1 MFHGNGK
8 CTMDRGTAVNDHGLV
23 ITMKSYTQIPPG
35 TQILI
40 GRAARRRRVL
50 ERAICSVFEGW
61 SYEEIIP
68 TIFDYYDVFAKG
80 MGAGQEEHIYRFIDR
95 EGNILALRPEFT
107 SLVAK
112 TVATRL
118 ASAPKP
124 IRLFYSGEVLRFE
137 KPKGGRQR
145 EFAQI
150 GIEHYGGAAK
160 TADVEILLI
169 AVETF
174 QRLGI
179 QGFQINLGSVDFFGG
194 IVDRIELP
202 AEQIAAIKDVLNI
215 KDQSGLEAFLQT
227 LPLEERRKRIMRA
240 VPHLT
245 GGKSVI
251 TEARGLVKNSRSV
264 DALDHLEEIYSI
276 FEKLDLAQHLTIDL
290 GEIRGFDYYT
300 GILFRAYVRDLGIE
314 VASGGR
320 YDGLPGE
327 FGEDLPAVGFTFIL
341 DRLEQIATPSLD
353 TNEVD
358 ATAVSVQQG
367 FAKALQLRQAGKAV
381 KLCL

>member
-1 MFHGNGK
+1 
-8 CTMDRGTAVNDHGLV
+8 
-23 ITMKSYTQIPPG
+23 MKAYTQIPPG

-40 GRAARRRRVL
+40 GRAARRRRML
-50 ERAICSVFEGW
+50 ERAICSVFDGW

-68 TIFDYYDVFAKG
+68 PIFDYYDVFAKG
-80 MGAGQEEHIYRFIDR
+80 MGSGQEEQIYRFIDR

-118 ASAPKP
+118 ASAQKP

-137 KPKGGRQR
+137 RPKGGRQR
-145 EFAQI
+145 DFAQI
-150 GIEHYGGAAK
+150 GIEHYGGAGK

-194 IVDRIELP
+194 IVDRMELP
-202 AEQIAAIKDVLNI
+202 EEQITALKEVLNI
-215 KDQSGLEAFLQT
+215 KDQPGLETLLQT
-227 LPLEERRKRIMRA
+227 LPLEERRKKILRA

-251 TEARGLVKNSRSV
+251 AEARSLVKNPRSV

-300 GILFRAYVRDLGIE
+300 GILFRAYVRDLGFE

-320 YDGLPGE
+320 YDGLAAA

-341 DRLEQIATPSLD
+341 DRLEQIATPALD
-353 TNEVD
+353 SSAMEG
-358 ATAVSVQQG
+358 ATADVSS
-367 FAKALQLRQAGKAV
+367 FEKALQLRQSGKAV

>member
-1 MFHGNGK
+1 MVVTTREILRNR
-8 CTMDRGTAVNDHGLV
+8 DYPL
-23 ITMKSYTQIPPG
+23 MKSYTQIPPG

-68 TIFDYYDVFAKG
+68 PIFDYYDVFAKG

-227 LPLEERRKRIMRA
+227 LPLEERRKKILRA

-300 GILFRAYVRDLGIE
+300 GILFRAYVRDLGFE

-358 ATAVSVQQG
+358 ATEVSVQQG

>member
-1 MFHGNGK
+1 
-8 CTMDRGTAVNDHGLV
+8 
-23 ITMKSYTQIPPG
+23 MKSYTQIPPG

-68 TIFDYYDVFAKG
+68 PIFDYYDVFAKG
-80 MGAGQEEHIYRFIDR
+80 MGTGPEEQIYRFIDR

-112 TVATRL
+112 TAATRL
-118 ASAPKP
+118 AGSPKP

-150 GIEHYGGAAK
+150 GIEHYGGSGK
-160 TADVEILLI
+160 TSDVEILLI

-179 QGFQINLGSVDFFGG
+179 QEFQINLGSVDFFGG

-202 AEQIAAIKDVLNI
+202 QEQITALKEVLNI
-215 KDQSGLEAFLQT
+215 KDQPGLEALLRQ
-227 LPLEERRKRIMRA
+227 LPIEDRRKNILRA

-251 TEARGLVKNSRSV
+251 AEARGLVKNPRSV
-264 DALDHLEEIYSI
+264 EALNHLEEIHSI
-276 FEKLDLAQHLTIDL
+276 FERLDLAQHLTIDL

-300 GILFRAYVRDLGIE
+300 GILFRAYVRGFGFE
-314 VASGGR
+314 VAGGGR
-320 YDGLPGE
+320 YDGLPGQ
-327 FGEDLPAVGFTFIL
+327 FGEDLPAVGFSFSL
-341 DRLEQIATPSLD
+341 DRLEQIVTPTLD
-353 TNEVD
+353 ISETE
-358 ATAVSVQQG
+358 AVTIDVAQG
-367 FAKALQLRQAGKAV
+367 FEKALQLRQSGKAV

>member
-1 MFHGNGK
+1 
-8 CTMDRGTAVNDHGLV
+8 
-23 ITMKSYTQIPPG
+23 MKAYTQIPPG

-68 TIFDYYDVFAKG
+68 PIFDYYDVFAKG
-80 MGAGQEEHIYRFIDR
+80 MGAGQEEHFYRFIDR

-107 SLVAK
+107 SLLAK

-118 ASAPKP
+118 ASSQKP
-124 IRLFYSGEVLRFE
+124 IRLYYSGEVLRFE

-150 GIEHYGGAAK
+150 GIEHYGASGK
-160 TADVEILLI
+160 TADVEILLV
-169 AVETF
+169 AVETL

-179 QGFQINLGSVDFFGG
+179 QAFQINLGSVDFFGG

-202 AEQIAAIKDVLNI
+202 KEQIDALKKVLNI
-215 KDQSGLEAFLQT
+215 KDQPGLEALLQN
-227 LPLEERRKRIMRA
+227 LPLEERRKNILRA

-245 GGKSVI
+245 GGRAVI
-251 TEARGLVKNSRSV
+251 EEARSLVKNSRSV
-264 DALDHLEEIYSI
+264 EALNHLEEIYTI
-276 FEKLDLAQHLTIDL
+276 FERLDLAQHLTIDL

-300 GILFRAYVRDLGIE
+300 GVLFRAYVRDLGFE

-320 YDGLPGE
+320 YDGLPAA
-327 FGEDLPAVGFTFIL
+327 FGEDLPAVGFSFSL
-341 DRLEQIATPSLD
+341 DRLEQIVTPTLQIMETEATTIEGD
-353 TNEVD
+353 N
-358 ATAVSVQQG
+358 G
-367 FAKALQLRQAGKAV
+367 FEKALQLRRLGKAV

>member
-1 MFHGNGK
+1 
-8 CTMDRGTAVNDHGLV
+8 
-23 ITMKSYTQIPPG
+23 MKSYTQIPPG

-40 GRAARRRRVL
+40 GRAAKQRRVL

-68 TIFDYYDVFAKG
+68 PIFDYYDVFTKG
-80 MGAGQEEHIYRFIDR
+80 WGHEEQIYRFIDR

-118 ASAPKP
+118 ASSPKP

-150 GIEHYGGAAK
+150 GIEHYGGSGK

-169 AVETF
+169 AVEAF
-174 QRLGI
+174 QRIGI
-179 QGFQINLGSVDFFGG
+179 ERFQINLGSVDFFGG
-194 IVDRIELP
+194 IVDRMELP
-202 AEQIAAIKDVLNI
+202 KEKIDDLKDVLNV
-215 KDQSGLEAFLQT
+215 KDQSRLEVLLHN
-227 LPLEERRKRIMRA
+227 LPLGDAAKRILRA

-245 GGKSVI
+245 GGRAVI
-251 TEARGLVKNSRSV
+251 GEARSLVNNSRSV
-264 DALDHLEEIYSI
+264 EALNHLEEIYSI
-276 FEKLDLAQHLTIDL
+276 FERLDLAQHLTIDL

-300 GILFRAYVRDLGIE
+300 GILFRAYVRGLGFE
-314 VASGGR
+314 VAGGGR
-320 YDGLPGE
+320 YDGLPAA
-327 FGEDLPAVGFTFIL
+327 FGEDTPAVGFSFSL
-341 DRLEQIATPSLD
+341 DRLEQIVTPAQAGD
-353 TNEVD
+353 PEGPAVNVD
-358 ATAVSVQQG
+358 SD
-367 FAKALQLRQAGKAV
+367 FAKALQLRQSGKAV

>member
-1 MFHGNGK
+1 
-8 CTMDRGTAVNDHGLV
+8 
-23 ITMKSYTQIPPG
+23 MKSYTQIPPG

-40 GRAARRRRVL
+40 GRAARRRRLL

-68 TIFDYYDVFAKG
+68 PIFDYYDVFSKG

-118 ASAPKP
+118 ASSPKP

-150 GIEHYGGAAK
+150 GVEHYGGTRK

-169 AVETF
+169 AVEAF

-179 QGFQINLGSVDFFGG
+179 EGFQINLGSVDFFGG
-194 IVDRIELP
+194 IVDRMELP
-202 AEQIAAIKDVLNI
+202 AEQIAALKDVLNT
-215 KDQSGLEAFLQT
+215 KDQPGLETLLQR
-227 LPLEERRKRIMRA
+227 LPIDDRRKNILRA

-245 GGKSVI
+245 GGRKVI
-251 TEARGLVKNSRSV
+251 EEARSLVKNSRSV
-264 DALDHLEEIYSI
+264 QALDHLEEIYSI

-300 GILFRAYVRDLGIE
+300 GILFRAYVRGLGFE
-314 VASGGR
+314 VAGGGR
-320 YDGLPGE
+320 YDGLPAA

-341 DRLEQIATPSLD
+341 DRLEQIAMPAFESSSG
-353 TNEVD
+353 EP
-358 ATAVSVQQG
+358 TAVSVDEG
-367 FAKALQLRQAGKAV
+367 FAKALRLREAGKAV

>member
-1 MFHGNGK
+1 MSG
-8 CTMDRGTAVNDHGLV
+8 A
-23 ITMKSYTQIPPG
+23 SYSQIPPG
-35 TQILI
+35 TQIVI

-50 ERAICSVFEGW
+50 ERTICSVFEGW

-68 TIFDYYDVFAKG
+68 PIFDYYDVFVKG
-80 MGAGQEEHIYRFIDR
+80 MGTGPEEQIYRFIDR

-118 ASAPKP
+118 ASSPKP
-124 IRLFYSGEVLRFE
+124 IRLYYSGEVLRFE

-150 GIEHYGGAAK
+150 GIEHYGASGK

-179 QGFQINLGSVDFFGG
+179 QAFQINLGSVDFFGG
-194 IVDRIELP
+194 IVDRMELP
-202 AEQIAAIKDVLNI
+202 ADRIAELKDVLNV
-215 KDQSGLEAFLQT
+215 KDRSGLEALLER
-227 LPLEERRKRIMRA
+227 LPLGDRRKKILRA

-245 GGKSVI
+245 GGKAVI
-251 TEARGLVKNSRSV
+251 AEARELVRNPRSV
-264 DALDHLEEIYSI
+264 EALDHLEEIYSI
-276 FEKLDLAQHLTIDL
+276 FQRLDLAQHL
-290 GEIRGFDYYT
+290 
-300 GILFRAYVRDLGIE
+300 ILFRAYVPDLGFE

-320 YDGLPGE
+320 YDGLSGA
-327 FGEDLPAVGFTFIL
+327 FGEDLPAVGFSFSV
-341 DRLEQIATPSLD
+341 DRLEQIVTPEIA
-353 TNEVD
+353 EVEAASID
-358 ATAVSVQQG
+358 VDDG
-367 FAKALQLRQAGKAV
+367 FDKALQLRRSGKAV
-381 KLCL
+381 RLCL

>member
-1 MFHGNGK
+1 
-8 CTMDRGTAVNDHGLV
+8 
-23 ITMKSYTQIPPG
+23 MKSYTQIPPG

-50 ERAICSVFEGW
+50 ERAISSVFEGW

-68 TIFDYYDVFAKG
+68 PIFDYYDVFAKG
-80 MGAGQEEHIYRFIDR
+80 WGQEEQIYRFIDR

-118 ASAPKP
+118 VASPKP
-124 IRLFYSGEVLRFE
+124 IRLYYSGEVLRFE

-150 GIEHYGGAAK
+150 GIEHYGSSGK
-160 TADVEILLI
+160 SADVEILLI
-169 AVETF
+169 AVETL

-179 QGFQINLGSVDFFGG
+179 QTFQINLGSVDFFGG
-194 IVDRIELP
+194 IVDRMELP
-202 AEQIAAIKDVLNI
+202 KDQIDALKEVLNI
-215 KDQSGLEAFLQT
+215 KDQPGLEALLQT
-227 LPLEERRKRIMRA
+227 LPLDDRRKKILRA

-245 GGKSVI
+245 GGRPVI
-251 TEARGLVKNSRSV
+251 AEARGLVKNPRSV
-264 DALDHLEEIYSI
+264 ESLDHLEEIYSI
-276 FEKLDLAQHLTIDL
+276 FEQLDLAQHLTIDL

-300 GILFRAYVRDLGIE
+300 GILFRAYVRGLGFE
-314 VASGGR
+314 VAGGGR
-320 YDGLPGE
+320 YDGLPAA
-327 FGEDLPAVGFTFIL
+327 FGEDVPAVGFSFSL
-341 DRLEQIATPSLD
+341 DRLEQIVTPTLD
-353 TNEVD
+353 GGDADPVVVD
-358 ATAVSVQQG
+358 VNSD
-367 FAKALQLRQAGKAV
+367 FAKALEFRKSGKAV

>member
-1 MFHGNGK
+1 MQARAKRKRDSAQHKQTRAASKN
-8 CTMDRGTAVNDHGLV
+8 
-23 ITMKSYTQIPPG
+23 MKSFTQIPPG

-68 TIFDYYDVFAKG
+68 PIFDYYDVFAKG
-80 MGAGQEEHIYRFIDR
+80 WGQEEQIYRFIDR

-118 ASAPKP
+118 VSSPKP

-150 GIEHYGGAAK
+150 GIEHYGGAHKA
-160 TADVEILLI
+160 ADVEVLLV
-169 AVETF
+169 AVEAF

-179 QGFQINLGSVDFFGG
+179 QSFQINLGSVDFFGG

-202 AEQIAAIKDVLNI
+202 KEQIDALKEVLNV
-215 KDQSGLEAFLQT
+215 KDQSGLEALLQT
-227 LPLEERRKRIMRA
+227 LPLEERRKNILRA

-245 GGKSVI
+245 GGKAVI
-251 TEARGLVKNSRSV
+251 AEARSLVKNPRSV
-264 DALDHLEEIYSI
+264 EALNHLEEIYSI
-276 FEKLDLAQHLTIDL
+276 FERLDLAQHLTIDL

-300 GILFRAYVRDLGIE
+300 GILFRAYVRGLGFE

-320 YDGLPGE
+320 YDGLPAA
-327 FGEDLPAVGFTFIL
+327 FGEDVPAVGFSFSL
-341 DRLEQIATPSLD
+341 DRLAQIVTPTLENNDANSAA
-353 TNEVD
+353 VD
-358 ATAVSVQQG
+358 IDSD
-367 FAKALQLRQAGKAV
+367 FRKALELRQSGKAV

>member
-1 MFHGNGK
+1 
-8 CTMDRGTAVNDHGLV
+8 
-23 ITMKSYTQIPPG
+23 MKAYTQIPPG

-68 TIFDYYDVFAKG
+68 PIFDYYDVFAKG

-112 TVATRL
+112 TAATRL
-118 ASAPKP
+118 AGSPKP

-150 GIEHYGGAAK
+150 GIEHYGGTGK

-194 IVDRIELP
+194 IVDRMELP
-202 AEQIAAIKDVLNI
+202 PEQMAELKEVLNV
-215 KDQSGLEAFLQT
+215 KDQSGLETLLQK
-227 LPLEERRKRIMRA
+227 LPLEDRRKNLLRA

-251 TEARGLVKNSRSV
+251 AEARKLVKNPRSV
-264 DALDHLEEIYSI
+264 EALDRLEEIHSI
-276 FEKLDLAQHLTIDL
+276 FERLDLAQHLTIDL

-300 GILFRAYVRDLGIE
+300 GILFRAYVRDFGFE
-314 VASGGR
+314 VAGGGR
-320 YDGLPGE
+320 YDGLPGA
-327 FGEDLPAVGFTFIL
+327 FGEDMPAVGFSFSL
-341 DRLEQIATPSLD
+341 DRLEQIVTPKLD
-353 TNEVD
+353 ISGADAKAIDVD
-358 ATAVSVQQG
+358 HS
-367 FAKALQLRQAGKAV
+367 FEKALQLRQSGKAV